1 MADKFCTNCAA
12 KLMPTMLIC
21 PNCGNK
27 SFASTPPTQLAA
39 MPITDVSSA
48 LSQVRPRAGRWTSG
62 IGGMFYAAGV
72 FIYLIGGFWGLFLS
86 VGIIH
91 DKFGLLGTVISLLV
105 FPFTLYLAPW
115 WAGFADGNWQPLFV
129 TYGTTGISYS
139 LILIGS
145 LLNED

>member
-48 LSQVRPRAGRWTSG
+48 LSQVQPKKSSSGDWIWPAIVAVVVVKLFGPVGGLVTIGGYYWLKPKLGTWGAVAASG
-62 IGGMFYAAGV
+62 ILGIAVA
-72 FIYLIGGFWGLFLS
+72 IGFLA
-86 VGIIH
+86 IIH
-91 DKFGLLGTVISLLV
+91 
-105 FPFTLYLAPW
+105 A
-115 WAGFADGNWQPLFV
+115 
-129 TYGTTGISYS
+129 
-139 LILIGS
+139 
-145 LLNED
+145 